1 MKVAIVVQ
9 GRLYGFDLAKALVN
23 RGHTVHVFTNYPKW
37 VTRRFGLADDNVSGF
52 WIHGILTRLADKAGL
67 PVAPF
72 LHRWFGRW
80 AAMRLAKQHWD
91 VIHAFSGVAEE
102 MLDLK
107 PSPATRRL
115 VTRGSAHIRVQNQL
129 LREEE
134 TRSGAVIERPLPW
147 MIAREVREY
156 EKADGIV
163 VLSSFARQS
172 FIDCGVASEKLRV
185 LQLGVDVNHFRPTPE
200 VVAERSRRIRSG
212 TPLRV
217 LFVGSLSFR
226 KGLLDYAA
234 IINELAGPSFQFR
247 FVGSVSKEAGPTA
260 AKLATLSELM
270 GRQPESELPGWYA
283 WADLFIFPTIE
294 DGFAVVLGQAIAVAL
309 PVLTTTHCSGPDI
322 IRENEN
328 GWVMPIRSPHA
339 FINRLRWCDANREAL
354 AGMVERI
361 YRDFQPRYLDNVAA
375 DFEAICCPGV
385 YTH

>member
-37 VTRRFGLADDNVSGF
+37 ATRRFGLASGNVSSF

-67 PVAPF
+67 SLTPF
-72 LHRWFGRW
+72 LHRLFGRW
-80 AAMRLAKQHWD
+80 AAARLAKQHWD

-102 MLDLK
+102 LLDLK
-107 PSPATRRL
+107 PTPATRRL
-115 VTRGSAHIRVQNQL
+115 VTRGSAHIRVQDRL
-129 LREEE
+129 LAEEE
-134 TRSGAVIERPLPW
+134 ARSGATIERPLPW

-172 FIDCGVASEKLRV
+172 FIDCGVAPEKLYI
-185 LQLGVDVNHFRPTPE
+185 LQLGVDVDQFRPTPE

-212 TPLRV
+212 APLRV

-234 IINELAGPSFQFR
+234 IVNELAGPSFQFR
-247 FVGSVSKEAGPTA
+247 FVGSVSKEASPA
-260 AKLATLSELM
+260 AANLASLSELI

-283 WADLFIFPTIE
+283 WADVFIFPTIE
-294 DGFAVVLGQAIAVAL
+294 DGFAVVLGQAIAAAL
-309 PVLTTTHCSGPDI
+309 PVLATNHCSGPDI
-322 IRENEN
+322 IRENET
-328 GWVMPIRSPHA
+328 GWVTPIRSPLA
-339 FINRLRWCDANREAL
+339 FISRLRWCDSNRETL
-354 AGMVERI
+354 AGMVERL
-361 YRDFQPRYLDNVAA
+361 YREFQPRYLDHVAA

-385 YTH
+385 FTH